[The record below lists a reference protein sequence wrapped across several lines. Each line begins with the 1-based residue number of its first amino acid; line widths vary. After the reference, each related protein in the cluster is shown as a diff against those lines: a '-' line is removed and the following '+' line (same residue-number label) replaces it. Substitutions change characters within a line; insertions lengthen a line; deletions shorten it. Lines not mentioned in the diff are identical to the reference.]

1 MSEAI
6 ELRGLRRD
14 FGERTALNDV
24 ELELAAGET
33 LVVLGPNGAGKTTL
47 LRILAT
53 LLRPT
58 AGEPR
63 VLGARLPG
71 EAWKVRGRI
80 GFLGHE
86 PLLYRDLSGRE
97 NLRFQA
103 RLHGLRGDVA
113 EQRIAVL
120 LDAAGMERNADRRV
134 AELSAG
140 MRQRLAICRCVLHEP
155 ELLLLDE
162 PESHLDAEGREAA
175 RELIG
180 PAEGRTRVLVTH
192 EPERALPDADQ
203 VLELGDGRQGG
214 DRVTPS
220 RLAFAAILGKDLRA
234 ELRTLQSLPAMA
246 LFAVT
251 TFVIFRFGLDR
262 TSLSGSLGA
271 GVLWATLL
279 FAAILGINRLFV
291 AEREEGGFD
300 AIRLAPID
308 RTALFAAKA
317 AALLVY
323 LLVLEAIVVPVFAIF
338 FLGSAAAL
346 PPVAAVLLLAD
357 LGLAATG
364 TLISSMAVNSRARD
378 LLVPLV
384 LLPLAVPLS
393 IAATGALEP
402 LLAVGGPGYHRFG
415 TWLAVLGLYDLVF
428 LLAGY
433 AVFDFLLED

>member
-203 VLELGDGRQGG
+203 VLELG
-214 DRVTPS
+214 
-220 RLAFAAILGKDLRA
+220 
-234 ELRTLQSLPAMA
+234 
-246 LFAVT
+246 
-251 TFVIFRFGLDR
+251 
-262 TSLSGSLGA
+262 
-271 GVLWATLL
+271 
-279 FAAILGINRLFV
+279 
-291 AEREEGGFD
+291 
-300 AIRLAPID
+300 
-308 RTALFAAKA
+308 
-317 AALLVY
+317 
-323 LLVLEAIVVPVFAIF
+323 
-338 FLGSAAAL
+338 
-346 PPVAAVLLLAD
+346 
-357 LGLAATG
+357 
-364 TLISSMAVNSRARD
+364 
-378 LLVPLV
+378 
-384 LLPLAVPLS
+384 
-393 IAATGALEP
+393 
-402 LLAVGGPGYHRFG
+402 VGGKV
-415 TWLAVLGLYDLVF
+415 AI
-428 LLAGY
+428 A
-433 AVFDFLLED
+433 